1 MVCYAVQPCWFIP
14 EKFLNHSISMKNTA
28 RSLLTRFLCL
38 FLLAGQLLLPVSGF
52 SLTIGEERE
61 VGEKLL
67 YSVRTSFR
75 LLDDPDISQYI
86 NELGN
91 QVLTI
96 AGPQYFDYHFFV
108 VRSDQFNAFAAPGGL
123 VFFYSGL
130 IMKMDSEDQLL
141 SVLAHEIGHV
151 VSRHIAQRID
161 RGGKISAITMGL
173 ALASLALGNPA
184 LAQGLFT
191 GSLAAGQAMNLH
203 YSRQDEE
210 QADRLSFGWMRK
222 MHRNPVAME
231 AMLRTM
237 RRITRYRSG
246 KLPQYLLTHP
256 NPEAR
261 LNYVESLLETDPDQ
275 NKPGYYRKTDN
286 FRYLRFKYRVM
297 SQSMDIER
305 MRVVCTNRMT
315 GGKDREQKIMAQY
328 GLALVA
334 RQEHNYVRAAELLDK
349 VMESYPG
356 RDILDVDK
364 AVLEMDSGR
373 LNEALTLLEKAVRR
387 DPTDMYAVF
396 ELARVRSRQK
406 DWKRAQQLL
415 DKVGRVMPDYSQLYY
430 EYGRLKAGQG
440 KTGESNFYLGKYYLY
455 EGKIKQAK
463 EYLGRSAKDTSLPA
477 SIRNEATSI
486 LKRLEKLENL

>member
-1 MVCYAVQPCWFIP
+1 MKHMLRPLFVQV
-14 EKFLNHSISMKNTA
+14 
-28 RSLLTRFLCL
+28 LCL
-38 FLLAGQLLLPVSGF
+38 FLLAGQLLLPVS
-52 SLTIGEERE
+52 SLSMTIGEERE
-61 VGEKLL
+61 ISEKLL
-67 YSVRTSFR
+67 YSVRANFR

-91 QVLTI
+91 QVLNI
-96 AGPQYFDYHFFV
+96 AGPQYFTYHFFV

-123 VFFYSGL
+123 VFFYTGL
-130 IMKMDSEDQLL
+130 IMKMKSEDQLL

-161 RGGKISAITMGL
+161 KGGKISAITMGL

-191 GSLAAGQAMNLH
+191 GSLAAGQAVNLH

-275 NKPGYYRKTDN
+275 KKPGYYRKADN
-286 FRYLRFKYRVM
+286 FRFLRFKYRVM
-297 SQSMDIER
+297 SQSMDVER
-305 MRVVCTNRMT
+305 MRVICTNIIT
-315 GGKDREQKIMAQY
+315 GSKDLEQQIMARY

-334 RQEHNYVRAAELLDK
+334 REEHNYTRATELLDK
-349 VMESYPG
+349 VIEQYPS
-356 RDILDVDK
+356 RDILNVDK
-364 AVLEMDSGR
+364 AVLSIDSGR
-373 LNEALTLLEKAVRR
+373 LDEAVTLLEQAVRR

-396 ELARVRSRQK
+396 ELARVRSQQK
-406 DWKRAQQLL
+406 DYTQAQRLL
-415 DKVGRVMPDYSQLYY
+415 DKVGRVMPDYSQFYY
-430 EYGRLKAGQG
+430 EYARIKAGQG
-440 KTGESNFYLGKYYLY
+440 RSGESNFYLGKYYLY

-463 EYLGRSAKDTSLPA
+463 EYLGRTAKDTALPEA
-477 SIRNEATSI
+477 IRNEAVSI

>member
-1 MVCYAVQPCWFIP
+1 M
-14 EKFLNHSISMKNTA
+14 SMKNTA
-28 RSLLTRFLCL
+28 PSLLTRILCL
-38 FLLAGQLLLPVSGF
+38 VLLAGQLLLPVSGF

-161 RGGKISAITMGL
+161 KGGKISAITMGL
-173 ALASLALGNPA
+173 AVASLFLGNPA
-184 LAQGLFT
+184 LSQGLFT
-191 GSLAAGQAMNLH
+191 GSLAAGQALNLH

-210 QADRLSFGWMRK
+210 QADRLSFAWMRK

-261 LNYVESLLETDPDQ
+261 LDYVESLLENDPDQ
-275 NKPGYYRKTDN
+275 RKPGYYRKVDN
-286 FRYLRFKYRVM
+286 FSFLRFKYRVM

-305 MRVVCTNRMT
+305 MRMVCTNRMT
-315 GGKDREQKIMAQY
+315 SAKDREQKIMAQY

-334 RQEHNYVRAAELLDK
+334 REEHNYIRAAELLDK

-373 LNEALTLLEKAVRR
+373 LDEAQALLEKAVGR

-396 ELARVRSRQK
+396 ELARVRSLQK
-406 DWKRAQQLL
+406 DWQRAQQLL
-415 DKVGRVMPDYSQLYY
+415 DKVGRVMPDYSQLYW

-463 EYLGRSAKDTSLPA
+463 EYLGRSAKDASLPM
-477 SIRNEATSI
+477 SIRNEAASI
-486 LKRLEKLENL
+486 LKRLQQLENL

>member
-1 MVCYAVQPCWFIP
+1 M
-14 EKFLNHSISMKNTA
+14 KFSKFF
-28 RSLLTRFLCL
+28 LLLSFRKGLCL
-38 FLLAGQLLLPVSGF
+38 LLLVAQCLLPAQISAM
-52 SLTIGEERE
+52 TIGEERQIS
-61 VGEKLL
+61 EKLL
-67 YSVRTSFR
+67 YSVRAQFR

-91 QVLTI
+91 QVLTV
-96 AGPQYFDYHFFV
+96 AGPQYFSYHFFV
-108 VRSDQFNAFAAPGGL
+108 VRSEQFNAFAAPGGL
-123 VFFYSGL
+123 VFFYTGL
-130 IMKMDSEDQLL
+130 IQTMKTENQLL

-161 RGGKISAITMGL
+161 KGGKISAITMGL

-184 LAQGLFT
+184 LSQGLFT

-261 LNYVESLLETDPDQ
+261 LNYVESLVENDDKQRL
-275 NKPGYYRKTDN
+275 PGYYHKTDN
-286 FRYLRFKYRVM
+286 FRFLRFKYRVM
-297 SQSMDIER
+297 LQSMDVEQ
-305 MRVVCTNRMT
+305 MRVVCANRAT
-315 GGKDREQKIMAQY
+315 GSDDPEQQIMAQY

-334 RQEHNYVRAAELLDK
+334 REEHNYIRSSELLKK
-349 VMESYPG
+349 VMDRYPA
-356 RDILDVDK
+356 RDILEVDM
-364 AVLEMDSGR
+364 AVLKMDSG
-373 LNEALTLLEKAVRR
+373 EVEKAISLLTHAVKR
-387 DPTDMYAVF
+387 DPTNMYAVF
-396 ELARVRSRQK
+396 ELAKAKSKQK
-406 DWKRAQQLL
+406 DYAGAERLL
-415 DKVGRVMPDYSQLYY
+415 NKVGRVMPAYAQLYY
-430 EYGRLKAGQG
+430 ELGRIKAGQD
-440 KTGESNFYLGKYYLY
+440 KEEESNFYLGKYYLY

-463 EYLGRSAKDTSLPA
+463 QYLSRSAKDTTLSDSL
-477 SIRNEATSI
+477 RGEAKAI
-486 LKRLEKLENL
+486 LERLKKLEEV

>member
-1 MVCYAVQPCWFIP
+1 MKHMLRPLFVQV
-14 EKFLNHSISMKNTA
+14 
-28 RSLLTRFLCL
+28 LCL
-38 FLLAGQLLLPVSGF
+38 FLLAGQLLLPVS
-52 SLTIGEERE
+52 SLSMTIGEERE
-61 VGEKLL
+61 ISEKLL
-67 YSVRTSFR
+67 YSVRAHFR

-91 QVLTI
+91 QVLDI
-96 AGPQYFDYHFFV
+96 AGPQYFNYHFFV
-108 VRSDQFNAFAAPGGL
+108 VRSEQFNAFAAPGGL
-123 VFFYSGL
+123 VFFYTGL
-130 IMKMDSEDQLL
+130 IMKMKSEDQLL

-161 RGGKISAITMGL
+161 KGGKISAITMGL

-275 NKPGYYRKTDN
+275 KKPGYYRKADN
-286 FRYLRFKYRVM
+286 FRFLRFKYRVM
-297 SQSMDIER
+297 SQSMDVER
-305 MRVVCTNRMT
+305 MRVICTNIMT
-315 GGKDREQKIMAQY
+315 ASKDREQQVMARY

-334 RQEHNYVRAAELLDK
+334 REEHNYIRAAELLDK
-349 VMESYPG
+349 VIEQYPS
-356 RDILDVDK
+356 RDILNVDK
-364 AVLEMDSGR
+364 AVLNIDSGR
-373 LNEALTLLEKAVRR
+373 LDEAVTLLAQAARR

-396 ELARVRSRQK
+396 DLARVRSQQK
-406 DWKRAQQLL
+406 DYGQAQRLL
-415 DKVGRVMPDYSQLYY
+415 DKVGRVMPDYSRLYY
-430 EYGRLKAGQG
+430 EYARIKAGQG
-440 KTGESNFYLGKYYLY
+440 RAGESNFYLGKYYLY

-463 EYLGRSAKDTSLPA
+463 EYLGRTAKDTTLA
-477 SIRNEATSI
+477 EAIRNEAVSI